1 MKVVVALGGNALLER
16 GEPADADI
24 QESHIARVAA
34 ALRPLLSQHDLV
46 ITHGNGPQVGMLA
59 VQSAA
64 DPALTHPYPFDVL
77 DAQTQGM
84 IGYWLVQ
91 ALDGVAGK
99 RAACLLCRT
108 LVKPDDPAFGQPAK
122 FVGQVY
128 DEATARRLAAEHG
141 WQVRP
146 DGASWRRVVAS
157 PEPAEILELDTIKLL
172 ASRGVTVICAGGG
185 GIPVV
190 PGCAGQ
196 YCGVEAVVDKD
207 LTAALLAEAVGADAL
222 LLLTDVE
229 AVLDGFGTAHP
240 RPLRRVTPGELRAHS
255 FPAGS
260 MGPKVEA
267 ACRFAELTGGLA
279 AIGRLDDAAA
289 LLSGQAGTAVQD
301 AWAGPLVTE
310 VPPGQDMQP

>member
-24 QESHIARVAA
+24 QESHVARAAA
-34 ALRPLLSQHDLV
+34 ALGPVLSQHDLV

-59 VQSAA
+59 VESAG

-108 LVKPDDPAFGQPAK
+108 LVKADDPAFSQPAK

-128 DEATARRLAAEHG
+128 DEATAHRLAAKHG
-141 WQVRP
+141 WQVRR
-146 DGASWRRVVAS
+146 DGAAWRRVVPS

-172 ASRGVTVICAGGG
+172 SGCGVTVICAGGG

-190 PGCAGQ
+190 PGCGDQ
-196 YCGVEAVVDKD
+196 FRGVEAVVDKD

-229 AVLDGFGTAHP
+229 AVQEGYGTAHP
-240 RPLRRVTPGELRAHS
+240 RPLRHVTPGELRAHS
-255 FPAGS
+255 FPPGS

-267 ACRFAELTGGLA
+267 ACRFAELTGGFA

-289 LLSGQAGTAVQD
+289 LLSGAAGTIVQD
-301 AWAGPLVTE
+301 AWSGRR
-310 VPPGQDMQP
+310 

>member
-16 GEPADADI
+16 GERADSDI
-24 QESHIARVAA
+24 QEAHVTGAAA
-34 ALRPLLSQHDLV
+34 ALGPVLSQHDLV

-59 VQSAA
+59 IESAG

-91 ALDGVAGK
+91 AVDGVAGK
-99 RAACLLCRT
+99 RAVCLLGRT
-108 LVKPDDPAFGQPAK
+108 LVKADDPAFSQPAK
-122 FVGQVY
+122 FVGPVY
-128 DEATARRLAAEHG
+128 DEPTAQRLAAQHG

-157 PEPAEILELDTIKLL
+157 PEPAEILELDTIRVL
-172 ASRGVTVICAGGG
+172 SGCGVTVICSGGG

-190 PGCAGQ
+190 SGPGDR
-196 YCGVEAVVDKD
+196 YRGVEAVVDKD

-229 AVLDGFGTAHP
+229 AVLEGYGTARQQPIRH
-240 RPLRRVTPGELRAHS
+240 VTPGELRARS

-267 ACRFAELTGGLA
+267 ACRFAELTGGFA

-289 LLSGQAGTAVQD
+289 LLGGEAGTIVRDTWPARR
-301 AWAGPLVTE
+301 
-310 VPPGQDMQP
+310 

>member
-1 MKVVVALGGNALLER
+1 M
-16 GEPADADI
+16 
-24 QESHIARVAA
+24 
-34 ALRPLLSQHDLV
+34 
-46 ITHGNGPQVGMLA
+46 
-59 VQSAA
+59 
-64 DPALTHPYPFDVL
+64 
-77 DAQTQGM
+77 
-84 IGYWLVQ
+84 
-91 ALDGVAGK
+91 
-99 RAACLLCRT
+99 
-108 LVKPDDPAFGQPAK
+108 
-122 FVGQVY
+122 
-128 DEATARRLAAEHG
+128 
-141 WQVRP
+141 
-146 DGASWRRVVAS
+146 
-157 PEPAEILELDTIKLL
+157 
-172 ASRGVTVICAGGG
+172 TVICAGGG

-289 LLSGQAGTAVQD
+289 LLSGQAWHGRARRL
-301 AWAGPLVTE
+301 AWPAGDRSPAGSGHAALTR
-310 VPPGQDMQP
+310 PAHRAGK